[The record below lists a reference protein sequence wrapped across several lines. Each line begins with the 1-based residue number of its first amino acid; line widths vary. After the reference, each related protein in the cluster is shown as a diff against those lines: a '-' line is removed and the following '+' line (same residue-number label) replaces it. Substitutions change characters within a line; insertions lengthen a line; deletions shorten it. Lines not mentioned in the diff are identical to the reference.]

1 MAPVAGGIADRDQ
14 YGYVPLTGLGEG
26 LGTPRPPIDRLG
38 GVLAEVEAGLVG
50 QAVGHLATIPGSG
63 GLASGEGGVIE
74 DVTVSRPLIRI
85 LDPRVANQIAAGEV
99 VERPAAAAKE
109 LLENA
114 LDAGA
119 RRVTLDFSRG
129 GKALLAVEDDGHGMS
144 PGQAELALQRHATS
158 KITEASD
165 LDRVR
170 SFGFRGEALPSI
182 ASVSRFTLR
191 TRAEGAD
198 VGCEILVNGGHT
210 VHIREHG
217 MAVGTRIEVANLFHP
232 VPARLKFLKSDETEA
247 AHIIRMVRLYAV
259 AHPEVGFLLREDG
272 REVFRSPG
280 NVPLLERVRS
290 IWGKAVADDLLPLPA
305 LEAKGLGVSGLLG
318 KPGVS
323 RSTRQDV
330 VTVVNGR
337 PVDSRALTYALVEAY
352 HTLIPKGRFPL
363 AFLFL
368 EVDPATIDV
377 NIHPAKREIRFRE
390 EAKVRT
396 FVMGAVLAALRGQ
409 PVVGTAAPITPA
421 VEILPVPAASPPS
434 SVVHPTMATAP
445 SSSETFVAPPA
456 PSARVA
462 ADAPLRLAW
471 RLVGRLR
478 GDRAIFETPA
488 GMVLLDLGSAH
499 QRILFESIVTGFA
512 AERPLAQPLLLPIPL
527 EFDPLPAAMLS
538 EQAAFLAAAGFDL
551 EPYGRN
557 FWRLNATPPWLD
569 SGEAEAFLRDLLA
582 EMARR
587 EGDFSRSHLAAEGLA
602 RLAVRRSRHR
612 TDMLSDAELVDLVQ
626 RLFRTTQPGVDPLGR
641 RTYFE
646 LGDTD
651 IERRLGRS

>member
-1 MAPVAGGIADRDQ
+1 
-14 YGYVPLTGLGEG
+14 
-26 LGTPRPPIDRLG
+26 
-38 GVLAEVEAGLVG
+38 
-50 QAVGHLATIPGSG
+50 
-63 GLASGEGGVIE
+63 LASGQGAAIGILP
-74 DVTVSRPLIRI
+74 VSRPLIRL
-85 LDPRVANQIAAGEV
+85 LDPKVANQIAAGEV

-129 GKALLAVEDDGHGMS
+129 GKALLVVEDDGHGMS
-144 PGQAELALQRHATS
+144 PDQAQLALQRHATS
-158 KITEASD
+158 KIAEAAD
-165 LDRVR
+165 LGRIR

-191 TRAEGAD
+191 TRAAGAE
-198 VGCEILVNGGHT
+198 VGCEILVNAGRTLH
-210 VHIREHG
+210 VREHG

-280 NVPLLERVRS
+280 NVPLAERVRA
-290 IWGKAVADDLLPLPA
+290 IWGKPVADELLPLPA
-305 LEAKGLGVSGLLG
+305 AEGPGLGISGLLG

-323 RSTRQDV
+323 RSTRQDL

-368 EVDPATIDV
+368 EIDPAAIDV
-377 NIHPAKREIRFRE
+377 NVHPAKREIRFRE
-390 EAKVRT
+390 EARVRA
-396 FVMGAVLAALRGQ
+396 FVMASVLAVLRGRSAAGEGAPSLPATEVADAPR
-409 PVVGTAAPITPA
+409 AAPEASGASTPG
-421 VEILPVPAASPPS
+421 VPGEPAS
-434 SVVHPTMATAP
+434 VIAP
-445 SSSETFVAPPA
+445 SDVTPPA
-456 PSARVA
+456 PVTAPA
-462 ADAPLRLAW
+462 APLRLAW

-478 GDRAIFETPA
+478 GDRAVFETPT
-488 GMVLLDLGSAH
+488 GLVVLDLGSAH
-499 QRILFESIVTGFA
+499 QRVLFESIVTAISA
-512 AERPLAQPLLLPIPL
+512 AQPVTQPLLLPVPL
-527 EFDPLPAAMLS
+527 ELDPLPAAVLS
-538 EQAAFLAAAGFDL
+538 EQAALLAAAGFGL

-557 FWRLNATPPWLD
+557 FWRILSLPAWIEP
-569 SGEAEAFLRDLLA
+569 GEAESFLRDLLA

-587 EGDFSRSHLAAEGLA
+587 EGDFSRGRLAAEGLA

-612 TDMLSDAELVDLVQ
+612 TDALSDAELVDLVR
-626 RLFRTTQPGVDPLGR
+626 RLFLTTQPGVDPLGR

-646 LGDTD
+646 LSEPDLD
-651 IERRLGRS
+651 RRLGRS